1 MPLTTD
7 RPKCMV
13 EVAGT
18 AIVDTI
24 LRALERLGVEE
35 IVVVTGYQ
43 AQVLEDYLRA
53 RGGFRWRF
61 VHNDRFETTNNI
73 LSLQVATPHLQ
84 APFLLVES
92 DIYLDP
98 EVLAPLSQQ
107 DTMLVAPYTEA
118 MDGTGIVMDAQNR
131 VREMVIRA
139 HLHRQ
144 AELSGMHKTV
154 NFYSF
159 SEATWRVYSERLD
172 AWVRAERLDQY
183 YEAVLAELINEGS
196 VTMRGADVGA
206 KGWAEVDDAKD
217 LAHLESSLAARAT
230 LATTKKR

>member
-1 MPLTTD
+1 MPLTAD

-24 LRALERLGVEE
+24 LRALAGLGVEE
-35 IVVVTGYQ
+35 IVVVTGYKAQ
-43 AQVLEDYLRA
+43 ALEDYLRA
-53 RGGFRWRF
+53 LGGFRWRF
-61 VHNDRFETTNNI
+61 VHNDRFQTTNNI
-73 LSLQVATPHLQ
+73 LSLQVAAPHLQ
-84 APFLLVES
+84 APFVLVES

-98 EVLAPLSQQ
+98 EVLAPLAQQ
-107 DTMLVAPYTEA
+107 DTILVAPYTDA

-144 AELSGMHKTV
+144 AELNRMHKTV

-159 SEATWRVYSERLD
+159 SEATWQVYAERLD
-172 AWVRAERLDQY
+172 AWVKADRLDQY

-196 VTMRGADVGA
+196 VTMHGADVGA
-206 KGWAEVDDAKD
+206 LGWAEVDDAKD
-217 LAHLESSLAARAT
+217 LAELEGAIAARAT
-230 LATTKKR
+230 AATTKE